1 MNSEY
6 LAETWWWVALWAKY
20 RDNGWSQAGDRGTNT
35 GSDPWVAR
43 PQKTDSQ
50 ASISASSSGTA
61 AVVKFVLLYQ
71 VSLRPLKICRLQLES
86 LKGFQ
91 A

>member
-6 LAETWWWVALWAKY
+6 LAETWWWPALWAKY

-35 GSDPWVAR
+35 GSDP
-43 PQKTDSQ
+43 KTDSQ

>member
-35 GSDPWVAR
+35 GSDPWVGR

-50 ASISASSSGTA
+50 ASISASSSGYIGGGQICSFISSFFA
-61 AVVKFVLLYQ
+61 A
-71 VSLRPLKICRLQLES
+71 
-86 LKGFQ
+86 